1 MTPRLKAD
9 VRHNYSNHMKA
20 RRIRIFAVISML
32 SLLCGCVEIDE
43 ISMSFAID
51 KDLKVLQKHVVRGFR
66 PSSTYGPEKKPK
78 TDEQIKEQMNNM
90 YSEFEKDVSALRKEA
105 SEKGVSLDTYKV
117 EPINTTDTRCDVSIE
132 AGPSPISS
140 LMPIYLSTR
149 NFSVARTDKSLSVK
163 IHSNNVR
170 KPKKESRT
178 IFHIQISYEGIISDH
193 NGRLCGEDQKAICW
207 DYDDF
212 QNNGVYFALDIR
224 EK

>member
-1 MTPRLKAD
+1 MVST
-9 VRHNYSNHMKA
+9 
-20 RRIRIFAVISML
+20 IISML

-51 KDLKVLQKHVVRGFR
+51 KDLKVIQKHVVRGFR

-78 TDEQIKEQMNNM
+78 AEEQIKEQMSNM

-105 SEKGVSLDTYKV
+105 SEKGVSLDMYKV

-132 AGPSPISS
+132 AGPFPISS
-140 LMPIYLSTR
+140 LMPIYLSNR
-149 NFSVARTDKSLSVK
+149 NFSIARTDKSLS
-163 IHSNNVR
+163 IIIQSDNAR
-170 KPKKESRT
+170 TPKKKSRT
-178 IFHIQISYEGIISDH
+178 IFHIQISYEGIIRDH
-193 NGRLCGEDQKAICW
+193 NGRMCGEDQKAICW

-212 QNNGVYFALDIR
+212 QNNGVYFTLDIK